1 MWHYL
6 GLSPGCSLRLTWGDF
21 HCITCSLFVIGGF
34 LLLTIITIAL
44 FRHCNIYFLSLSF
57 IFLNIAHLKS
67 IWLKYRKTN
76 TQNTNTKDAMSA
88 LPEELANQPL
98 HLKSS
103 PWQLSATLLEFLS
116 ISHME
121 TQTHSQSHVQRHME
135 TQTRSH
141 VQNT

>member
-1 MWHYL
+1 MVE
-6 GLSPGCSLRLTWGDF
+6 
-21 HCITCSLFVIGGF
+21 IQ
-34 LLLTIITIAL
+34 
-44 FRHCNIYFLSLSF
+44 
-57 IFLNIAHLKS
+57 K
-67 IWLKYRKTN
+67 KKN

-103 PWQLSATLLEFLS
+103 PWQTSATLLEFLS